1 MHVAMHGKKRTAV
14 LFTFAD
20 SYSVTF
26 NAGGVRPTSI
36 FFVQWGGHLSIFNKH
51 AHQERP
57 YIVIVDIDGA
67 ISEAIEDRLHLLPLP
82 GKGALILIWTVWL
95 VTGCCENA
103 RDKTRAWLRK
113 K

>member
-1 MHVAMHGKKRTAV
+1 M
-14 LFTFAD
+14 
-20 SYSVTF
+20 
-26 NAGGVRPTSI
+26 
-36 FFVQWGGHLSIFNKH
+36 SIFNKH

-103 RDKTRAWLRK
+103 RIKHEPGCGKNNKRSRTVRRR
-113 K
+113 